1 MLGYHYTTREGWE
14 AIQDAGHLRPEKIRA
29 HEHTRFSKICKNLPP
44 DAIWVWEEEL
54 TDEEAFIALILLAE
68 MHNSFDLVLL
78 ELRYPHSSSASIVCI
93 PEPGDRLTLTC
104 EFAVGRLRT
113 GKRPIDLI
121 LDPVYANNIKELWQG
136 NLLKAMQGRHRVRR
150 SNSVCA

>member
-1 MLGYHYTTREGWE
+1 MLGYHYTTREGWA

-29 HEHTRFSKICKNLPP
+29 HEYTLFSTECKNLPP
-44 DAIWVWEEEL
+44 DAIWVWKEEL
-54 TDEEAFIALILLAE
+54 TDKEAFVTLITLAE
-68 MHNSFDLVLL
+68 IHKSFDLVLL

-93 PEPGDRLTLTC
+93 PEPGDALNLTC

-121 LDPVYANNIKELWQG
+121 LDPVYANNVKELWQG
-136 NLLKAMQGRHRVRR
+136 NLLKVMQGRHRVRR